1 MASENK
7 PGGES
12 IRSQPVGSQPGA
24 VELSAAELAAVAQ
37 LGLSQSGLPEAM
49 LWDELDL
56 DDPDDRRFGDFEL
69 LERIG
74 RGGMGVVFRASQV
87 SLGREVAVKFIV
99 GSLADNPRAIAT
111 FFAEAR
117 AAARLHHP
125 HIVPVFETGKV
136 DGMHFFSMPLLGGGT
151 LAQRLATG
159 RPTTAGT
166 VDLMLKLCAAV
177 DYAHGFGLLHLD
189 LKPANVLFDEHGQPL
204 IGDFGLARHV
214 DANGG
219 VDAHEVSGT
228 AACMAPEQVDAG
240 AHRLSKRTDVY
251 ALGAILYE
259 LLTGTSPHGMGDA
272 ASQMRAAQSGQVRSP
287 RTSDP
292 SIDKDLDAI
301 CLKCLRTNP
310 AERYQ
315 SVAELGADLVRL
327 RDGNSVSVREPSWR
341 ERLGRSMRRNPRV
354 ALATAMVFVALAV
367 GLLTTLWQW
376 QRAEQARVEADRQR
390 GLATLE
396 AHRNRDLAGF
406 MAAAFP
412 RFDPQHQ
419 DHSDSARDA
428 VAWLKKHA
436 SNDPAAQ
443 RAVLTSFRQALDAAH
458 KGGEIA
464 ALMTEIIDQL
474 GDRFREEQVERL
486 ARRGD
491 RDSLIAATLIGI
503 PRDDQDSSNA
513 HEAVMQSLFDE
524 HPHDQ
529 LALYAVA
536 LACNVQPHPCRHP
549 EYYSRLTAEFP
560 ANAVNWVLVPAG
572 PEPGGLEIA
581 DHLLHA
587 AHAQAFD
594 DQLPALTTL
603 VHDALRD
610 QPVPESILQ
619 PMQAVV
625 GESDVAPSLRRD
637 AVGAVAV
644 PSYGKWMYACKPG
657 SPEMSAVTGL
667 RDACG
672 KVAINGMRSEKASVV
687 ARMVT
692 GSMVRRL
699 FKGTPLET
707 EGRELRRQ
715 YCWLSVYMSDVP
727 AQAEE
732 KQRDIELYGDW
743 EAMERQA
750 ERAGVSRF
758 PPPGW
763 VPADPQTLLLSE
775 ERAPPNPQQ

>member
-1 MASENK
+1 MPSENK
-7 PGGES
+7 PGVGAAPYRPGE
-12 IRSQPVGSQPGA
+12 G
-24 VELSAAELAAVAQ
+24 ELSAAELAAVAR

-74 RGGMGVVFRASQV
+74 RGGMGVVFRALQV

-136 DGMHFFSMPLLGGGT
+136 DGMHFFSMPLLAGRT
-151 LAQRLATG
+151 LAQRMTTG
-159 RPTTAGT
+159 RLPTAES

-177 DYAHGFGLLHLD
+177 DYAHSFGLLHLD

-214 DANGG
+214 DADGG
-219 VDAHEVSGT
+219 VDAHEISGT
-228 AACMAPEQVDAG
+228 AAYMAPEQVDTG

-259 LLTGTSPHGMGDA
+259 LLTGASPHGMGDA
-272 ASQMRAAQSGQVRSP
+272 ASQMRAAQSGRIGSP
-287 RTSDP
+287 RASDP
-292 SIDKDLDAI
+292 SIGKDIDAI
-301 CLKCLRTNP
+301 CMKCLRTDP

-315 SVAELGADLVRL
+315 GVAELGADLVRL
-327 RDGNSVSVREPSWR
+327 RDGNSVSVREPAWR
-341 ERLGRSMRRNPRV
+341 ERIGRSVRRNPRV
-354 ALATAMVFVALAV
+354 AGATAVAFVALML
-367 GLLTTLWQW
+367 GLLTTFWQW
-376 QRAEQARVEADRQR
+376 QRAELARVEADRQR

-419 DHSDSARDA
+419 VHSDSARDA

-436 SNDPAAQ
+436 SDDPAAQ

-458 KGGEIA
+458 KGDEIA

-486 ARRGD
+486 AKKGD

-503 PRDDQDSSNA
+503 PRGDQDSSNA
-513 HEAVMQSLFDE
+513 HEAAMQSLFDE

-536 LACNVQPHPCRHP
+536 LACHIQPHPCQHP
-549 EYYSRLTAEFP
+549 EYYSRLTAQFP
-560 ANAVNWVLVPAG
+560 DNAVDWVLVPAG
-572 PEPGGLEIA
+572 PGPGGQEFA
-581 DHLLHA
+581 DHILHA
-587 AHAQAFD
+587 ARSHVFD

-610 QPVPESILQ
+610 QPMPESILQ

-637 AVGAVAV
+637 AVDAVAV
-644 PSYGKWMYACKPG
+644 PDYGDWMRTCKPA
-657 SPEMSAVTGL
+657 SPEMSEVAGL

-672 KVAINGMRSEKASVV
+672 TVAISGMRSEKASVI

-715 YCWLSVYMSDVP
+715 YCWLSLYMSDAP
-727 AQAEE
+727 ALAE
-732 KQRDIELYGDW
+732 KRQRDIELYGDW
-743 EAMERQA
+743 EALERQA
-750 ERAGVSRF
+750 ERAGAKRF
-758 PPPGW
+758 PSPGW
-763 VPADPQTLLLSE
+763 LPADPQTLLLSE
-775 ERAPPNPQQ
+775 ERTAPKP

>member
-1 MASENK
+1 MPIENK
-7 PGGES
+7 PGVES
-12 IRSQPVGSQPGA
+12 VRSQPSVGERLSQ
-24 VELSAAELAAVAQ
+24 AELAAVAQ
-37 LGLSQSGLPEAM
+37 LGLSQSGMPEAM

-74 RGGMGVVFRASQV
+74 RGGMGVVFRASQI

-136 DGMHFFSMPLLGGGT
+136 DGMHFFSMPLLGGRT
-151 LAQRLATG
+151 LAQRMATA
-159 RPTTAGT
+159 RPTTAQS

-177 DYAHGFGLLHLD
+177 DYAHSFGLLHLD

-214 DANGG
+214 DADGG

-228 AACMAPEQVDAG
+228 AAYMAPEQVDAG
-240 AHRLSKRTDVY
+240 THRLSKRTDVY

-259 LLTGTSPHGMGDA
+259 LLTGSSPHGMGDA
-272 ASQMRAAQSGQVRSP
+272 ASQMRAAQSGQVRTP
-287 RTSDP
+287 RASDP
-292 SIDKDLDAI
+292 SIGKDIDAI
-301 CLKCLRTNP
+301 CMKCLQTNP
-310 AERYQ
+310 AGRYQ
-315 SVAELGADLVRL
+315 SVAELSADLVRF
-327 RDGNSVSVREPSWR
+327 RDGSSVSVREPAWR
-341 ERLGRSMRRNPRV
+341 ERIGRSVRRNPRV
-354 ALATAMVFVALAV
+354 AVATAVAFIALTL
-367 GLLTTLWQW
+367 GLLTIFWQW
-376 QRAEQARVEADRQR
+376 QRAEQARLEADRQR
-390 GLATLE
+390 ELATLE

-412 RFDPQHQ
+412 RFNPQYQ

-428 VAWLKKHA
+428 VAWLKRHA
-436 SNDPAAQ
+436 PNDPAAQ
-443 RAVLTSFRQALDAAH
+443 RAVLSSFRQALDAAH
-458 KGGEIA
+458 KGDEIA
-464 ALMTEIIDQL
+464 VLTTEIINQL

-503 PRDDQDSSNA
+503 PRDDQDSSNV
-513 HEAVMQSLFDE
+513 HEAVMQSLFDQ

-529 LALYAVA
+529 IALYAVA
-536 LACNVQPHPCRHP
+536 LACHIQPHPCPHP
-549 EYYSRLTAEFP
+549 DYYSRFTAQFP
-560 ANAVNWVLVPAG
+560 DNAVNWILIPSG
-572 PEPGGLEIA
+572 PEPSGLEFA

-587 AHAQAFD
+587 AHSHVFD

-603 VHDALRD
+603 VHNALRD
-610 QPVPESILQ
+610 QPMPESILQ
-619 PMQAVV
+619 PMQALV
-625 GESDVAPSLRRD
+625 GESDVAPVLRRD
-637 AVGAVAV
+637 AIGAVAV
-644 PSYGKWMYACKPG
+644 PNYGNWLYTCKPG
-657 SPEMSAVTGL
+657 SPEMIKVAGL

-672 KVAINGMRSEKASVV
+672 KVAISGMRSEKASKV

-692 GSMVRRL
+692 ASMVRRL

-715 YCWLSVYMSDVP
+715 QSRLSLYMSD
-727 AQAEE
+727 ALALAEIR
-732 KQRDIELYGDW
+732 QRDIELYGDW
-743 EAMERQA
+743 EALQRQA
-750 ERAGVSRF
+750 ERAGAMRF

-763 VPADPQTLLLSE
+763 LPADPQDLLLSE
-775 ERAPPNPQQ
+775 ERTPPKPQQ